1 MDFATAFNVAGL
13 AEKLGARIH
22 AALKSAK
29 GHKRKLLLEL
39 QNNIDVIYLWQ
50 MKGFPIDKVI
60 LKLERINYDSAV
72 ADNFNFNALKRAAL
86 SKSTT
91 RDVPQFQKYVGWS
104 TELIVDNLYRK
115 IKQLKDIVEMDSN
128 SDKID
133 KAARLGNIYKMM
145 ILLVHHIS
153 K

>member
-1 MDFATAFNVAGL
+1 MDFVTAFNVTEL
-13 AEKLGARIH
+13 AEKLGAKIH
-22 AALKSAK
+22 SALKSAK

-39 QNNIDVIYLWQ
+39 EENIDLIYLWNAN
-50 MKGFPIDKVI
+50 GFPIDKVI
-60 LKLERINYDSAV
+60 IKLERKNYDSAV
-72 ADNFNFNALKRAAL
+72 ADNFNLNSIKRAAL

-91 RDVPQFQKYVGWS
+91 RNVPQFQKYIGWS
-104 TELIVDNLYRK
+104 TELIFDNLYRK
-115 IKQLKDIVEMDSN
+115 IKQLKDIVEMDADN
-128 SDKID
+128 TKID

>member
-1 MDFATAFNVAGL
+1 MDFVTAFKAAGL
-13 AEKLGARIH
+13 VEQLSTQIYS
-22 AALKSAK
+22 ALKSAK

-39 QNNIDVIYLWQ
+39 QDNFDVIDLWQ

-60 LKLERINYDSAV
+60 LKLERKNYESAIT
-72 ADNFNFNALKRAAL
+72 DNFNFNALERSAL
-86 SKSTT
+86 SKPTT

-104 TELIVDNLYRK
+104 TAMLFDNLYRK
-115 IKQLKDIVEMDSN
+115 IKQLRDIVEMDSDN
-128 SDKID
+128 VKID
-133 KAARLGNIYKMM
+133 KAARLGNVYKIM